1 MCTPVSNTCSLG
13 IRLFL
18 LPFFGG
24 GTWSCFWFSMCFL
37 NVCLCRF
44 MYCHIYISICINI
57 FSVENT
63 QLLFNVYVCS
73 HELAAALYVFFM
85 LMFRSLICSF
95 FPFDFFFRFHLL
107 FSMHRIWYCFTTSLQ
122 VFYVFFL
129 LVLLAAAA
137 ASLILSLNAPE
148 AYNFCTD
155 VCRKYTFTQKPYT
168 YSSTYTHTHI
178 YNIRLEYIPFHMYN
192 ESVCNIDFTLFLCY
206 HSIALHFFASLFL
219 LGFFSRFSLRLSI
232 SLARSFSRFAISVC
246 CFH

>member
-1 MCTPVSNTCSLG
+1 MYALMNWPPRSMFFSCWCSVHSFVRFSLST
-13 IRLFL
+13 
-18 LPFFGG
+18 FF
-24 GTWSCFWFSMCFL
+24 SFS
-37 NVCLCRF
+37 
-44 MYCHIYISICINI
+44 S
-57 FSVENT
+57 
-63 QLLFNVYVCS
+63 
-73 HELAAALYVFFM
+73 
-85 LMFRSLICSF
+85 SF
-95 FPFDFFFRFHLL
+95 FNASYLILLHHVSTSFLRF
-107 FSMHRIWYCFTTSLQ
+107 
-122 VFYVFFL
+122 FFL

-232 SLARSFSRFAISVC
+232 SPARSFSRFAISVC